1 MADKPVV
8 TVAGV
13 SKAYGR
19 IKAVR
24 DVDLEVDSG
33 EVVCIIGPSGCG
45 KSTLLRCINFLEESD
60 SGFVCID
67 GQPIGMLP
75 TADGRR
81 RDSESNINRMR
92 TRIGMVFQQFNV
104 WPHLTVLGNVMKPL
118 TVVLRLETE
127 VAQQRALE
135 LLGRVELLDKTDAYA
150 AELSGGQLQR
160 VAIARAMAMEPR
172 LMLLDE
178 PTSSLDP
185 ELVAEVLDVMRTMV
199 LDGTTM
205 IVVTHELGFAL
216 QVADRIIFMD
226 EGRIVE
232 QGPPK
237 QILYNPQSER
247 LKLFLSHVH
256 YDGTPGQSGGG
267 RLAREGARTSGE
279 PTRSKMEE

>member
-13 SKAYGR
+13 SKSFGR
-19 IKAVR
+19 IAAVR
-24 DVDLEVDSG
+24 DVHLEIDSG

-45 KSTLLRCINFLEESD
+45 KSTLLRCINFLEEPD
-60 SGFVCID
+60 EGFVYID

-75 TADGRR
+75 TAAGRR
-81 RDSESNINRMR
+81 RDAESNINRMR
-92 TRIGMVFQQFNV
+92 TRIGTVFQQFNV

-118 TVVLRLETE
+118 IVVLRLEPE
-127 VAQQRALE
+127 VARARALE
-135 LLGRVELLDKTDAYA
+135 LLERVALSDKSDAYA

-160 VAIARAMAMEPR
+160 VAIARAMAMEPS

-185 ELVAEVLDVMRTMV
+185 ELVAEVLDVMRAMV

-216 QVADRIIFMD
+216 QVADRVIFMN

-232 QGPPK
+232 QGPPQ
-237 QILYNPQSER
+237 QILYNPRSER
-247 LKLFLSHVH
+247 LKLFLSHVLH
-256 YDGTPGQSGGG
+256 DGTPEQSGGG
-267 RLAREGARTSGE
+267 RSARGGAQASGGS
-279 PTRSKMEE
+279 TRSTKEE

>member
-1 MADKPVV
+1 MAGKPVV

-13 SKAYGR
+13 SKSFGR
-19 IKAVR
+19 IAAVR
-24 DVDLEVDSG
+24 GVHLEIVSG

-45 KSTLLRCINFLEESD
+45 KSTLLRCINFLEEPD
-60 SGFVCID
+60 DGFVYID

-75 TADGRR
+75 TAAGRR
-81 RDSESNINRMR
+81 RDAESNINRMR
-92 TRIGMVFQQFNV
+92 TRIGTVFQQFNV

-118 TVVLRLETE
+118 IVVLRLEPE
-127 VAQQRALE
+127 VARARALE
-135 LLGRVELLDKTDAYA
+135 LLERVALSDKSGAYA

-160 VAIARAMAMEPR
+160 VAIARAMAMEPS

-185 ELVAEVLDVMRTMV
+185 ELVAEVLDVMRAMV

-216 QVADRIIFMD
+216 QVADRVIFMD

-232 QGPPK
+232 QGPPQ
-237 QILYNPQSER
+237 QILYNPRSER
-247 LKLFLSHVH
+247 LKLFLSHVL
-256 YDGTPGQSGGG
+256 YDGAPRQSEDGG
-267 RLAREGARTSGE
+267 LARGGARTSGE

>member
-1 MADKPVV
+1 MSDKPVV
-8 TVAGV
+8 AVAGV
-13 SKAYGR
+13 SKSFGSIA
-19 IKAVR
+19 AVKG
-24 DVDLEVDSG
+24 VDLEVASG

-60 SGFVCID
+60 SGFVYID

-92 TRIGMVFQQFNV
+92 ARIGMVFQQFNV

-127 VAQQRALE
+127 VARQRALE
-135 LLGRVELLDKTDAYA
+135 LLGRVELLDKSDAYA

-160 VAIARAMAMEPR
+160 VAIARAMAMEPS

-205 IVVTHELGFAL
+205 IVVTHELGFSL

-232 QGPPK
+232 QGPPQ
-237 QILYNPQSER
+237 QILYDPRSER
-247 LKLFLSHVH
+247 LKLFLSHVL
-256 YDGTPGQSGGG
+256 YDGTPEQSGGG
-267 RLAREGARTSGE
+267 RLARGAARTSGG
-279 PTRSKMEE
+279 PTRSTRED

>member
-13 SKAYGR
+13 SKSFGR
-19 IKAVR
+19 IAAVR
-24 DVDLEVDSG
+24 DVHLEIDSG

-45 KSTLLRCINFLEESD
+45 KSTLLRCINFLEEPD
-60 SGFVCID
+60 DGFVYID

-75 TADGRR
+75 TAAGRR
-81 RDSESNINRMR
+81 RDAESNINRMR
-92 TRIGMVFQQFNV
+92 TRIGTVFQQFNV

-118 TVVLRLETE
+118 IVVLRLEPE
-127 VAQQRALE
+127 VARARALE
-135 LLGRVELLDKTDAYA
+135 LLERVALSDKSDAYA

-160 VAIARAMAMEPR
+160 VAIARAMAMEPS

-226 EGRIVE
+226 HGRIVE
-232 QGPPK
+232 QGPPR
-237 QILYNPQSER
+237 QILYDPQSER
-247 LKLFLSHVH
+247 LKLFLSHVL
-256 YDGTPGQSGGG
+256 YDGTPKRSGGG
-267 RLAREGARTSGE
+267 REAPGGAQASGE
-279 PTRSKMEE
+279 PAGSTKEE